1 MSQDIADAAAGPT
14 LAILFFIGFCI
25 TYAFMVPRAIKD
37 NEMTRYI
44 LQTTLLFIGI
54 IIQLGINWQTI
65 QGLCGSVDI
74 PNLLMSSF
82 VPWLLIFGV
91 TLVLLIIFTG
101 WLQPFSNTIGY
112 YLVYQFGN
120 LTNVWDACFKGYDEA
135 STMRTNAEKILKDPS
150 KSTGEQV
157 SSAEKDLKTA
167 STIEQIL
174 NKSWLIINN
183 IPPNKPGFEQFWKE
197 AYENNLLLD
206 DEEDAT
212 QSVAG
217 LKLYE
222 LLSIKRIISEVIWFG
237 LVGVLSILV
246 SNNLVLEQTCNISP
260 EDLQSQNDI
269 AKSTMADIKSKAE
282 AKTSSLSFLDYG
294 H

>member
-25 TYAFMVPRAIKD
+25 VYAFMVPRTLKD

-65 QGLCGSVDI
+65 QGLCGSVDV

-101 WLQPFSNTIGY
+101 WIQPFSNTIGY

-120 LTNVWDACFKGYDEA
+120 LTNVWDSCFKGYDEA
-135 STMRTNAEKILKDPS
+135 STMKTQAEKILKDSS
-150 KSTGEQV
+150 KSSGEEV
-157 SSAEKDLKTA
+157 ARAEQNLKTA

-183 IPPNKPGFEQFWKE
+183 VPPNKPGFEQFWKE
-197 AYENNLLLD
+197 AWENNLLLD
-206 DEEDAT
+206 NQEDVNN
-212 QSVAG
+212 SKAG
-217 LKLYE
+217 IQLYE
-222 LLSIKRIISEVIWFG
+222 LLSVKRIVSEVIWFG
-237 LVGVLSILV
+237 LVGSLSILV

-260 EDLQSQNDI
+260 QDLQSQNDM
-269 AKSTMADIKSKAE
+269 AKSTMAGLKTQAE
-282 AKTSSLSFLDYG
+282 SKTSSLSFLDYG

>member
-25 TYAFMVPRAIKD
+25 VYAFMVPRTLKD

-65 QGLCGSVDI
+65 QGLCGSVDV

-101 WLQPFSNTIGY
+101 WIQPFSNTIGY

-120 LTNVWDACFKGYDEA
+120 LTNVWDSCFKRYDEA
-135 STMRTNAEKILKDPS
+135 STMKTQAEKILKDSS
-150 KSTGEQV
+150 KSSGEEV
-157 SSAEKDLKTA
+157 ARAEQNLKTA

-183 IPPNKPGFEQFWKE
+183 VPPNKPGFEQFWKE
-197 AYENNLLLD
+197 AWENNLLLD
-206 DEEDAT
+206 NQEDVNN
-212 QSVAG
+212 SKAG
-217 LKLYE
+217 IQLYE
-222 LLSIKRIISEVIWFG
+222 LLSVKRIVSEVIWFG
-237 LVGVLSILV
+237 LVGSLSILV

-260 EDLQSQNDI
+260 QDLQSQNDM
-269 AKSTMADIKSKAE
+269 AKSTMAGLKTQAE
-282 AKTSSLSFLDYG
+282 SKTSSLSFLDYG